1 MSLAV
6 PPRWSGEEL
15 DRGRAAAVAAFR
27 HERLREL
34 PERYT
39 AAVDRSRA
47 VVDAL
52 LTRTADL
59 ARLDAGALDV
69 LTDPELLEAVRY
81 LASPPISADDLT
93 VLAETALSPA
103 RLRES
108 PACAARVVGAVRDA
122 LDHRRFPWVAAGRP
136 PAPAEREAAVL
147 ATAVLLASR
156 WVLTERASTARE
168 RQEGGVAGRLL
179 GEGFREVPAPAVV
192 PTLAQAPPP
201 GCFCRETTFGRRKA
215 DLLVGLWD
223 GRQMPIECKVSNSE
237 LNSIKRLN
245 NDAAV
250 KATEWIRDFGE
261 VSVVP
266 AAVLSGVYKRRHLE
280 RAQLR
285 GLTLFWA
292 GDLDRLARF
301 IATTRDGDGR
311 RAPALFP

>member
-1 MSLAV
+1 MSLAA
-6 PPRWSGEEL
+6 PPRWSAEEL
-15 DRGRAAAVAAFR
+15 DRGRAAAVEAFR

-34 PERYT
+34 PDRYD
-39 AAVDRSRA
+39 AALDASRRA
-47 VVDAL
+47 VANL
-52 LTRTADL
+52 LARTDDL
-59 ARLDAGALDV
+59 LRLDAVAAEV
-69 LTDPELLEAVRY
+69 LAEPESLEVVRY
-81 LASPPISADDLT
+81 LASPPISGDDLA
-93 VLAETALSPA
+93 VLAETPLSPA
-103 RLRES
+103 RLRDG
-108 PACAARVVGAVRDA
+108 AAAGRVVRAVRDA
-122 LDHRRFPWVAAGRP
+122 LDRRRFPWVQRGRP
-136 PAPAEREAAVL
+136 PGPGERDAAVL
-147 ATAVLLASR
+147 ATAVLMASR

-168 RQEGGVAGRLL
+168 RQEGGVAGRLVA
-179 GEGFREVPAPAVV
+179 EGFREVRAPAVV

-280 RAQLR
+280 RAQAR

-292 GDLDRLARF
+292 GDLEGLARWV
-301 IATTRDGDGR
+301 ARTRGLGGQ
-311 RAPALFP
+311 PALFG

>member
-1 MSLAV
+1 MSLAT

-15 DRGRAAAVAAFR
+15 ERGRAAAVQAFR

-34 PERYT
+34 PDRYT
-39 AAVDRSRA
+39 AALDASRE
-47 VVDAL
+47 VVCRL
-52 LTRTADL
+52 LTRTDDL
-59 ARLDAGALDV
+59 AGLETAPGV
-69 LTDPELLEAVRY
+69 LTEPELLEAVRY
-81 LASPPISADDLT
+81 LASPPISADDLA
-93 VLAETALSPA
+93 VLAETPLSPA
-103 RLRES
+103 RLRE
-108 PACAARVVGAVRDA
+108 PGAAGRVVRAVRDA
-122 LDHRRFPWVAAGRP
+122 IDHRRFPWVAAARAP
-136 PAPAEREAAVL
+136 TPAEREAALL

-179 GEGFREVPAPAVV
+179 AEGFREVRAPGVV

-280 RAQLR
+280 RAQGR
-285 GLTLFWA
+285 GLILFWA
-292 GDLDRLARF
+292 GDLDGLARWV
-301 IATTRDGDGR
+301 ASTRAAAGR
-311 RAPALFP
+311 PQTLFH